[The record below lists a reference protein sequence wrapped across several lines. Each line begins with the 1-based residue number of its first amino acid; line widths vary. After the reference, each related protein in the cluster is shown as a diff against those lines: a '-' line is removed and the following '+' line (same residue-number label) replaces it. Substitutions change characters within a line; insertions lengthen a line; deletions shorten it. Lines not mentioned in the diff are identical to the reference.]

1 MSLMIWGAGTHS
13 LLRRNYKLLIAILE
27 TKLSISLK
35 LPNLGPAIQKLS
47 IQRNLYMHIVIQD
60 DILSALFVIRKKE
73 KGI

>member
-35 LPNLGPAIQKLS
+35 LPNLGPAIQKLLFHKS
-47 IQRNLYMHIVIQD
+47 IYYREIFICT
-60 DILSALFVIRKKE
+60 E
-73 KGI
+73 